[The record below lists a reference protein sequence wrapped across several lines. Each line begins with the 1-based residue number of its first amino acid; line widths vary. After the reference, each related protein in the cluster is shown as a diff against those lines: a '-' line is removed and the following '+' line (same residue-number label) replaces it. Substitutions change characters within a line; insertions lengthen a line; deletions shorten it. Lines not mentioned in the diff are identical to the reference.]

1 MATHATVLM
10 EARLGGR
17 VPRYLQI
24 ADALR
29 RRLAAGGAGR
39 AARLPSEPAL
49 ATEFRV
55 SRETLREALA
65 LLRDEGLIYSLV
77 GRGTFASP
85 GYRQV
90 GVRITQPINEPYVAG
105 RPSVLKVLEQG
116 FVEAPAETSRAL
128 GLPARTQV
136 YCYRSL
142 RTIRGRPFR
151 YGRVYLPREIAERLD
166 LGRPPELTVS
176 ERVER
181 EAGIRLIRAHQVV
194 MAVAAPAEVARRF
207 GLGTRSPV
215 LDVPPDLL
223 PGHRASGGVR
233 PRVPEL
239 GAVPVRGSA
248 RPDDALTRWRAR
260 RSEGRLADGGSDGAA
275 ELQEQVAQ

>member
-10 EARLGGR
+10 EARPGGR

-39 AARLPSEPAL
+39 AARLPSEPTL

-116 FVEAPAETSRAL
+116 FVEAPADTSRAL

-166 LGRPPELTVS
+166 LDRPPELTVS

-215 LDVPPDLL
+215 LMFRRTYYQDT
-223 PGHRASGGVR
+223 GR
-233 PRVPEL
+233 PAEFVLEYQN
-239 GAVPVRGSA
+239 SA
-248 RPDDALTRWRAR
+248 RFPYEEALVRTTR
-260 RSEGRLADGGSDGAA
+260 
-275 ELQEQVAQ
+275 

>member
-1 MATHATVLM
+1 MATNAMVLM

-24 ADALR
+24 AETLR
-29 RRLAAGGAGR
+29 RRLTTGVTGR

-49 ATEFRV
+49 ASEFRV

-65 LLRDEGLIYSLV
+65 VLRDEGLIYSRV
-77 GRGTFASP
+77 GLGTFASP
-85 GYRQV
+85 GHRAV
-90 GVRITQPINEPYVAG
+90 GVRITQPINEPYVGG
-105 RPSVLKVLEQG
+105 RPSVLKVLEEG

-151 YGRVYLPREIAERLD
+151 YGRVYIPREVAERLD
-166 LGRPPELTVS
+166 LSRPPELTVS

-194 MAVAAPAEVARRF
+194 LGVAAPAEVARRF
-207 GLGTRSPV
+207 GIGTGRPV
-215 LDVPPDLL
+215 LMF
-223 PGHRASGGVR
+223 RRTYYQESGRPAEFVR
-233 PRVPEL
+233 EYQN
-239 GAVPVRGSA
+239 SA
-248 RPDDALTRWRAR
+248 RFPYEEALVRTTR
-260 RSEGRLADGGSDGAA
+260 
-275 ELQEQVAQ
+275 

>member
-1 MATHATVLM
+1 MATGTTVLM

-29 RRLAAGGAGR
+29 RRLAGGAAGR
-39 AARLPSEPAL
+39 AARLPSEFAL

-85 GYRQV
+85 GHRQV
-90 GVRITQPINEPYVAG
+90 GVRITQPINEPYVGG

-116 FVEAPAETSRAL
+116 LVEAPTEVSRAL
-128 GLPARTQV
+128 GVPARSQV
-136 YCYRSL
+136 FCYRSL
-142 RTIRGRPFR
+142 RTIRGRAFR
-151 YGRVYLPREIAERLD
+151 YGRVYLPREIAARLD
-166 LGRPPELTVS
+166 LSRPPELTVS

-181 EAGIRLIRAHQVV
+181 EAGIRLIRAQQVV
-194 MAVAAPAEVARRF
+194 VAVAAPAEVARRF
-207 GLGTRSPV
+207 DLPTGSSV
-215 LDVPPDLL
+215 LMFRRVYFQDT
-223 PGHRASGGVR
+223 GR
-233 PRVPEL
+233 PAEFVLEYQN
-239 GAVPVRGSA
+239 SA
-248 RPDDALTRWRAR
+248 RFPYEETLVRTNR
-260 RSEGRLADGGSDGAA
+260 
-275 ELQEQVAQ
+275 

>member
-1 MATHATVLM
+1 MAINATVLM

-49 ATEFRV
+49 AAEFRV

-85 GYRQV
+85 GHRQV

-105 RPSVLKVLEQG
+105 RPSVLRVLEQG
-116 FVEAPAETSRAL
+116 FLEAPAETSRAL

-142 RTIRGRPFR
+142 RTIRGRAFR

-194 MAVAAPAEVARRF
+194 LAVAAPAEVARQF

-215 LDVPPDLL
+215 LMFRRTYYQDTGRPAEFVLEYQNTARFPYEEAL
-223 PGHRASGGVR
+223 VR
-233 PRVPEL
+233 T
-239 GAVPVRGSA
+239 
-248 RPDDALTRWRAR
+248 TR
-260 RSEGRLADGGSDGAA
+260 
-275 ELQEQVAQ
+275 

>member
-1 MATHATVLM
+1 MAGTGAVLV

-17 VPRYLQI
+17 VPRYLRI

-29 RRLAAGGAGR
+29 RRLAAGATGR

-49 ATEFRV
+49 AAEFQV

-85 GYRQV
+85 AHRPV

-105 RPSVLKVLEQG
+105 RPSVLKVLDHG
-116 FVEAPAETSRAL
+116 LVPAPAEVSRAL
-128 GLPARTQV
+128 GLAARTRV
-136 YCYRSL
+136 YRYHSL

-151 YGRVYLPREIAERLD
+151 YGSVYLPREIAERLD
-166 LGRPPELTVS
+166 LARVPELTVS
-176 ERVER
+176 EKLER

-194 MAVAAPAEVARRF
+194 VATPAPIGVARRF
-207 GLGTRSPV
+207 GLGAGSPV
-215 LDVPPDLL
+215 LMFQRTYYQDSGRPAEFVLEYQNSARFPYEEALV
-223 PGHRASGGVR
+223 RASR
-233 PRVPEL
+233 
-239 GAVPVRGSA
+239 
-248 RPDDALTRWRAR
+248 
-260 RSEGRLADGGSDGAA
+260 
-275 ELQEQVAQ
+275 

>member
-1 MATHATVLM
+1 MAGTATVSM

-17 VPRYLQI
+17 VPRYLRI

-29 RRLAAGGAGR
+29 RRLAAGSAAR

-49 ATEFRV
+49 AAEFQV

-85 GYRQV
+85 AHRPV

-105 RPSVLKVLEQG
+105 RPSVLKVLDQG
-116 FVEAPAETSRAL
+116 LVPAPAEASRAL
-128 GLPARTQV
+128 GLAPRTRV
-136 YCYRSL
+136 YRYHAL

-151 YGRVYLPREIAERLD
+151 YGSVYLPREIAERLH
-166 LGRPPELTVS
+166 LMRVPELTVS
-176 ERVER
+176 EKLER

-194 MAVAAPAEVARRF
+194 MATPAPLGVARRF
-207 GLGTRSPV
+207 GLTAGRPV
-215 LDVPPDLL
+215 LMFQRTYYQDNGRPAEFVLEYQDSTRFPYEEALV
-223 PGHRASGGVR
+223 RA
-233 PRVPEL
+233 PR
-239 GAVPVRGSA
+239 
-248 RPDDALTRWRAR
+248 
-260 RSEGRLADGGSDGAA
+260 
-275 ELQEQVAQ
+275 

>member
-1 MATHATVLM
+1 MASLTVPLS
-10 EARLGGR
+10 EARFGAR

-29 RRLAAGGAGR
+29 RRLAGQAVTR
-39 AARLPSEPAL
+39 VARLPSESAL

-85 GYRQV
+85 GQRQATA
-90 GVRITQPINEPYVAG
+90 VRITQPINEPYVAG

-116 FVEAPAETSRAL
+116 FVEAPIETSRAL
-128 GLPARTQV
+128 RLPLRSQV

-151 YGRVYLPREIAERLD
+151 YGRVYLPRDIAERLD
-166 LGRPPELTVS
+166 LSRPPELTIS
-176 ERVER
+176 ERIER

-194 MAVAAPAEVARRF
+194 MAVPAGAEVARRF
-207 GLGTRSPV
+207 GVATGTPV
-215 LDVPPDLL
+215 LMFRRTYYQDN
-223 PGHRASGGVR
+223 GR
-233 PRVPEL
+233 PAEFVLEYQN
-239 GAVPVRGSA
+239 SA
-248 RPDDALTRWRAR
+248 RFPYEEALVRTTR
-260 RSEGRLADGGSDGAA
+260 
-275 ELQEQVAQ
+275 

>member
-1 MATHATVLM
+1 MASVTVALT
-10 EARLGGR
+10 ETRIGAR

-29 RRLAAGGAGR
+29 RRLAGQAATR
-39 AARLPSEPAL
+39 VARLPSESAL

-85 GYRQV
+85 GHRQATA
-90 GVRITQPINEPYVAG
+90 VRITQPINEPYVAG

-116 FVEAPAETSRAL
+116 FVEAPIETSRAL
-128 GLPARTQV
+128 RLSLRSQV

-142 RTIRGRPFR
+142 RTIRGRSFR

-166 LGRPPELTVS
+166 LRRPPELTIS
-176 ERVER
+176 ERIER

-194 MAVAAPAEVARRF
+194 MAVPAQADVARLF
-207 GLGTRSPV
+207 AIATGSPV
-215 LDVPPDLL
+215 LMFRRTYYQDN
-223 PGHRASGGVR
+223 GR
-233 PRVPEL
+233 PAEFVLEYQN
-239 GAVPVRGSA
+239 SA
-248 RPDDALTRWRAR
+248 RFPYEEALVRTTR
-260 RSEGRLADGGSDGAA
+260 
-275 ELQEQVAQ
+275 

>member
-1 MATHATVLM
+1 MASVTVALT
-10 EARLGGR
+10 ETRFGAR

-29 RRLAAGGAGR
+29 RRLAAQAATR
-39 AARLPSEPAL
+39 VARLPSESAL
-49 ATEFRV
+49 AIEFRV

-85 GYRQV
+85 GHRQATA
-90 GVRITQPINEPYVAG
+90 VRITQPINEPYVAG

-116 FVEAPAETSRAL
+116 FVEAPIETSRAL
-128 GLPARTQV
+128 RLPPRSQV
-136 YCYRSL
+136 FCYRSL

-166 LGRPPELTVS
+166 LSRPPELTIS
-176 ERVER
+176 ERIER

-194 MAVAAPAEVARRF
+194 MAVSAGAEPARCFGVATGTPVLMFRRTYYQDNGRPAEF
-207 GLGTRSPV
+207 V
-215 LDVPPDLL
+215 L
-223 PGHRASGGVR
+223 
-233 PRVPEL
+233 EYQN
-239 GAVPVRGSA
+239 SA
-248 RPDDALTRWRAR
+248 RFPYEEALVRTTR
-260 RSEGRLADGGSDGAA
+260 
-275 ELQEQVAQ
+275 